1 MSRILIVEDD
11 RGIADYLVRGLE
23 AEGYSTT
30 TLDDGIHVYEEV
42 ALSEY
47 NLIIMDLGLPTWDG
61 LDVLK
66 RLRDQGV
73 NLPVIV
79 LSARTAVHDR
89 VGSLEGGA
97 NDYMPKPFQF
107 AELLARVR
115 LRLSDQST
123 ADPSTRLSHR
133 GLVLDLRTHAVQVNG
148 QWVELTRREFGLLET
163 LLRYRGQ
170 ILSRIQL
177 LSDVWG
183 LDFDPHSNVVDVYI
197 RSLRKKIGVGYVETV
212 RGLGYRLR

>member
-11 RGIADYLVRGLE
+11 QGIADYLTRGLE

-30 TLDDGIHVYEEV
+30 TVDDGFSAYEEV
-42 ALSEY
+42 VYGDY
-47 NLIIMDLGLPTWDG
+47 NLIIMDLGLPNMDG

-66 RLRDQGV
+66 RVRAKGV

-79 LSARTAVHDR
+79 LSARTSVHDR

-115 LRLSDQST
+115 LRLSDVTTS
-123 ADPSTRLSHR
+123 DPSTQIRHK
-133 GLVLDLRTHAVQVNG
+133 GLVLDLRTHAVQVDG
-148 QWVELTRREFGLLET
+148 KWVDLTRRELGLLET
-163 LLRYRGQ
+163 LLRHKGN
-170 ILSRIQL
+170 ILSRVQL
-177 LSDVWG
+177 LSYVWG
-183 LDFDPHSNVVDVYI
+183 LDFDPNSNVVDVYI
-197 RSLRKKIGVGYVETV
+197 RSLRKKIGNGHVETV
-212 RGLGYRLR
+212 RGSGYRIR